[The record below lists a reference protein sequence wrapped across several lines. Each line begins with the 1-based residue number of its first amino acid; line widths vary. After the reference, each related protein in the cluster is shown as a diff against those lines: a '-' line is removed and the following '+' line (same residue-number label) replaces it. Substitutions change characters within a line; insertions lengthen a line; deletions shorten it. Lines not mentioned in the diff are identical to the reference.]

1 MDGTLLKRLLRR
13 PWLSLTGFLISG
25 ALCLLLCLLVVHL
38 NRQEAHLEEI
48 RGNYE
53 IRVVVSD
60 LRGTKTDRLFLS
72 SRYTDF
78 LKDEQNGLGAFIR
91 DLLLTKSFDL
101 RATFGEGKAIGVSS
115 ELCASAL
122 NPKAGGAW
130 YAEVEDFFESTER
143 ICLVSE
149 VNYET
154 YAGQELMVNLKD
166 SYSTEGDG
174 SGDVPF
180 TVVGW
185 YKGEGSDI
193 YIPYPTSQYIAGHL
207 AEAAS
212 TDSVVFTVK
221 DNTKIDEMLAAAA
234 DIFEQVDPSST
245 QTGSFAL
252 NVHDR
257 QYRATIAAMEQN
269 IRRTAYL
276 FPLLALLG
284 LSVGFL
290 LGVLG
295 TRRETRTYALM
306 RTLGVSGF
314 GLFFSVLIEQ
324 MFMPVLAALL
334 VGLVLLQ
341 PLPALIFLLCYLV
354 GCIFA
359 VIRPVTGSPTK
370 LFREH
375 E

>member
-1 MDGTLLKRLLRR
+1 MDGTLLKRLLRK

-25 ALCLLLCLLVVHL
+25 ALCLLLCLLVVHMD
-38 NRQEAHLEEI
+38 RQKTHLEEI

-60 LRGTKTDRLFLS
+60 LRGTKTDRLFMS
-72 SRYTDF
+72 RRYTDF
-78 LKDEQNGLGAFIR
+78 LKDEENGLGAYIR

-101 RATFGEGKAIGVSS
+101 HATFGVGNAIGVSS
-115 ELCASAL
+115 ELCASTL

-130 YAEVEDFFESTER
+130 YAAVENFFECSER

-149 VNYET
+149 VNYEK

-166 SYSTEGDG
+166 SYALENG
-174 SGDVPF
+174 SGDFPF

-193 YIPYPTSQYIAGHL
+193 YIPYPTSQDIAGHL
-207 AEAAS
+207 AEAPS
-212 TDSVVFTVK
+212 TDSASFTVK

-234 DIFEQVDPSST
+234 GIFEQVDPSST
-245 QTGSFAL
+245 QTGSYAL

-257 QYRATIAAMEQN
+257 QYKATIATMEQN

-276 FPLLALLG
+276 FPLLALMG

-314 GLFFSVLIEQ
+314 GLFCSVLIEQ
-324 MFMPVLAALL
+324 MLMPVLAALL
-334 VGLVLLQ
+334 VGLVLMR
-341 PLPALIFLLCYLV
+341 PLPALIFIICYLV

>member
-13 PWLSLTGFLISG
+13 PWLTLTGFLISG
-25 ALCLLLCLLVVHL
+25 SLCLLLCLLVVHL
-38 NRQEAHLEEI
+38 DRQEAHLEEI
-48 RGNYE
+48 RGSYE

-60 LRGTKTDRLFLS
+60 LRGTKTDGLFLS
-72 SRYTDF
+72 RQYTDF
-78 LKDEQNGLGAFIR
+78 LKDEQNGLGMFIR

-101 RATFGEGKAIGVSS
+101 RATFGVGKAIGVSS
-115 ELCASAL
+115 ELCDSKL

-130 YAEVEDFFESTER
+130 YAEVEDFFESSER

-149 VNYET
+149 VYYEKC
-154 YAGQELMVNLKD
+154 AGQELMVNLKD
-166 SYSTEGDG
+166 SYAFENGAGDF
-174 SGDVPF
+174 PF

-185 YKGEGSDI
+185 YKGDGSDI
-193 YIPYPTSQYIAGHL
+193 YMPYPTSQNIAGHL
-207 AEAAS
+207 AEATS
-212 TDSVVFTVK
+212 TDSASVTVR
-221 DNTKIDEMLAAAA
+221 DNTKIDEMLAVASGM
-234 DIFEQVDPSST
+234 FEQVDPSST
-245 QTGSFAL
+245 KTASYAL
-252 NVHDR
+252 TVHDR
-257 QYRATIAAMEQN
+257 QYKATIAAMEQN
-269 IRRTAYL
+269 IHRTAYL
-276 FPLLALLG
+276 FPLLALMG

-306 RTLGVSGF
+306 RTLGVSGL
-314 GLFFSVLIEQ
+314 GLFCSVLIEQ
-324 MFMPVLAALL
+324 MFMPVLAALI
-334 VGLVLLQ
+334 VGLILMR
-341 PLPALIFLLCYLV
+341 PMPALIFLGCYLF

>member
-1 MDGTLLKRLLRR
+1 MDGTLLKRLLRK

-25 ALCLLLCLLVVHL
+25 ALCLLLCLLVVHMD
-38 NRQEAHLEEI
+38 RQKTHLEEI

-60 LRGTKTDRLFLS
+60 LRGTKTDRLFMS
-72 SRYTDF
+72 RRYTDF
-78 LKDEQNGLGAFIR
+78 LKDEENGLGAYIR

-101 RATFGEGKAIGVSS
+101 HATFGVGNAIGVSS
-115 ELCASAL
+115 ELCASTL

-130 YAEVEDFFESTER
+130 YAAVENFFECSER

-149 VNYET
+149 VNYEK

-166 SYSTEGDG
+166 SYALENGFGDF
-174 SGDVPF
+174 PF

-193 YIPYPTSQYIAGHL
+193 YIPYPTSQDIAGHL
-207 AEAAS
+207 AEAPS
-212 TDSVVFTVK
+212 TDSASFTVK

-234 DIFEQVDPSST
+234 GIFEQVDPSST
-245 QTGSFAL
+245 QTGSYAL

-257 QYRATIAAMEQN
+257 QYKATIATMEQN

-276 FPLLALLG
+276 FPLLALMG

-324 MFMPVLAALL
+324 MFMSVLAALL

>member
-1 MDGTLLKRLLRR
+1 MMDGTLFKRLLRK
-13 PWLSLTGFLISG
+13 PWLSLAGFLISG

-38 NRQEAHLEEI
+38 DRQEAHLEEI
-48 RGNYE
+48 RGSYE

-72 SRYTDF
+72 HRYTDF

-101 RATFGEGKAIGVSS
+101 RATFGTGKAIGVSS

-130 YAEVEDFFESTER
+130 YATVEDFFECSER

-149 VNYET
+149 VNYEK

-166 SYSTEGDG
+166 SYALENG
-174 SGDVPF
+174 SGDFPF

-193 YIPYPTSQYIAGHL
+193 YIPYPTSQHISGHL
-207 AEAAS
+207 AEAES
-212 TDSVVFTVK
+212 TDSAGFTVK

-234 DIFEQVDPSST
+234 GIFEQVDPSSM
-245 QTGSFAL
+245 QAGSFAL

-257 QYRATIAAMEQN
+257 QYKATIAAMEQN
-269 IRRTAYL
+269 IRRTSYL
-276 FPLLALLG
+276 FPLLALMG

-314 GLFFSVLIEQ
+314 SLFFSVLIEQ
-324 MFMPVLAALL
+324 MFSPVLAALI
-334 VGLVLLQ
+334 VGAILMR
-341 PLPALIFLLCYLV
+341 PLPALIFLVCYLV
-354 GCIFA
+354 GCILA
-359 VIRPVTGSPTK
+359 AIRPVTGSPTK

>member
-1 MDGTLLKRLLRR
+1 MDGTILKRLLRR

-38 NRQEAHLEEI
+38 DRQEAHLEEI
-48 RGNYE
+48 RGSYE
-53 IRVVVSD
+53 IRAVVSD

-72 SRYTDF
+72 HRYTDF
-78 LKDEQNGLGAFIR
+78 LQDEQSGLGEYIR

-101 RATFGEGKAIGVSS
+101 KATFGIGKAIGVSS
-115 ELCASAL
+115 ERCASPL
-122 NPKAGGAW
+122 DPKAGGAW
-130 YAEVEDFFESTER
+130 YAEVDDFFGSSEH

-149 VNYET
+149 VSYEKS
-154 YAGQELMVNLKD
+154 AGQELTVNLKD
-166 SYSTEGDG
+166 SFAIEGG
-174 SGDVPF
+174 AGDYPF

-185 YKGEGSDI
+185 YKGEGTDI
-193 YIPYPTSQYIAGHL
+193 YIPYPTSQNIAGHL

-212 TDSVVFTVK
+212 TDSASFTVK
-221 DNTKIDEMLAAAA
+221 DNSKIDEMLEVAANM
-234 DIFEQVDPSST
+234 FEQVDPSST

-252 NVHDR
+252 TVHDR
-257 QYRATIAAMEQN
+257 QYKATIATMEQN
-269 IRRTAYL
+269 IRRTVYL

-284 LSVGFL
+284 LTVGFL

-314 GLFFSVLIEQ
+314 GLFCSVLIEQ
-324 MFMPVLAALL
+324 MIMPVLAALI
-334 VGLVLLQ
+334 VGAVLMRL
-341 PLPALIFLLCYLV
+341 LPALIFLACYLV

-370 LFREH
+370 LFREQ

>member
-25 ALCLLLCLLVVHL
+25 SLCLLLCLLVVHL
-38 NRQEAHLEEI
+38 DRQEVHLEEI
-48 RGNYE
+48 RGSYE
-53 IRVVVSD
+53 IRAVVSD
-60 LRGTKTDRLFLS
+60 LRGTKTDSLFLS
-72 SRYTDF
+72 RQYTDF
-78 LKDEQNGLGAFIR
+78 LKDEQNGLGMFIR

-101 RATFGEGKAIGVSS
+101 RATFGVGKAIGVSS
-115 ELCASAL
+115 ELCDSKL

-130 YAEVEDFFESTER
+130 YAEVEDFFESSER

-149 VNYET
+149 VYYEKC
-154 YAGQELMVNLKD
+154 AGQELMVNLKD
-166 SYSTEGDG
+166 SYSFENGAGDF
-174 SGDVPF
+174 PF

-185 YKGEGSDI
+185 YKGDGSDI
-193 YIPYPTSQYIAGHL
+193 YMPYPTSQNIAGHL
-207 AEAAS
+207 AEATS
-212 TDSVVFTVK
+212 TDSASFTVR
-221 DNTKIDEMLAAAA
+221 DNTKIDEMLAVASGM
-234 DIFEQVDPSST
+234 FEQVDPSST
-245 QTGSFAL
+245 KTASYAL
-252 NVHDR
+252 TVHDR
-257 QYRATIAAMEQN
+257 QYKATIAAMEQN
-269 IRRTAYL
+269 IHRTAYL

-295 TRRETRTYALM
+295 TRRETRMYALM
-306 RTLGVSGF
+306 RTLGVSGL
-314 GLFFSVLIEQ
+314 GLFCSVLIEQ
-324 MFMPVLAALL
+324 MFMPVLAALI
-334 VGLVLLQ
+334 VGLILMR
-341 PLPALIFLLCYLV
+341 PMPALIFLGCYLF